1 MSVNLKVVANILGLL
16 LVFNGLFML
25 LCLPASFV
33 YNPKD
38 LIPIAFSAAVT
49 IGAGLLTWVFTQAGK
64 DGPIIRK
71 REGFLIVTLGWVVLA
86 ISGTL
91 PYVMSGSVVNFT
103 DAFFESISGY
113 TTTGASVIS
122 NLDLIPRDILLWR
135 SLTQWMGGMGII
147 VLAVAILPVLGIG
160 GMQMFMAE
168 SSGISYDKVQPRIRE
183 TAKRLWLIYVGLTVL
198 CMFLLKAAGMGS
210 FDALNHALTT
220 MSSGGFST
228 QNDSIAGFS
237 PLIQY
242 IIILFM
248 FITGVNYTLL
258 YFGFNGKFER
268 FFRNEELRFYT
279 GVILFMT
286 SVIALAIVD
295 LGIGY
300 GTEKAIRD
308 ALFQTV
314 SVITTT
320 GFVSADYTSWTPFV
334 TMLFFLMLFFGGMAG
349 STSGGVKI
357 VRHVVLVKNSIL
369 ELKRQLHPAAVI
381 PVRLNKK
388 AIDPSITY
396 SVVAFIMMYLTIFA
410 IGTIVMALL
419 GLDFETALGSVATA
433 LGNVGP
439 AIGNVGPVNTF
450 AEIPPAGKWFLGTLM
465 LIGRLELFT
474 VLVLFTPY
482 FWRRF

>member
-1 MSVNLKVVANILGLL
+1 MSANLKVVANILGLL

-25 LCLPASFV
+25 LCLPASLVF
-33 YNPKD
+33 NPSD
-38 LIPIAFSAAVT
+38 LIPIAFSAAAT
-49 IGAGLLTWVFTQAGK
+49 IGVGLLAWVLTRSK
-64 DGPIIRK
+64 ERPNVRK
-71 REGFLIVTLGWVVLA
+71 REGFLIVTLGWAVMAL
-86 ISGTL
+86 SGTL
-91 PYVMSGSVVNFT
+91 PYIMSGSVVNFT

-122 NLDLIPRDILLWR
+122 NLDFIPRDILLWR
-135 SLTQWMGGMGII
+135 SLTQWMGGMGFI

-183 TAKRLWLIYVGLTVL
+183 TAKRLWLIYVGLTVV
-198 CMFLLKAAGMGS
+198 CMLLLKAAGMGW
-210 FDALNHALTT
+210 FDALNHAFTT

-228 QNDSIAGFS
+228 QNNSIAGYS
-237 PLIQY
+237 SIIQY

-258 YFGFNGKFER
+258 YFGFNGRFER
-268 FFRNEELRFYT
+268 FFKNEELRFYT
-279 GVILFMT
+279 GVTLFM
-286 SVIALAIVD
+286 AIVVTVAI
-295 LGIGY
+295 LGLGKDY
-300 GTEKAIRD
+300 GTEKAFRD
-308 ALFQTV
+308 AMFQTV

-320 GFVSADYTSWTPFV
+320 GFVSADYTAWNPFV
-334 TMLFFLMLFFGGMAG
+334 TMLFFLMLFFGAMAG
-349 STSGGVKI
+349 STAGGVKI

-369 ELKRQLHPAAVI
+369 ELKRQLHPSAVI
-381 PVRLNKK
+381 PVRLNKR

-410 IGTIVMALL
+410 LGTVMMALL
-419 GLDFETALGSVATA
+419 GVDFETALGSVATS

-439 AIGNVGPVNTF
+439 AIGKVGPVNTF
-450 AEIPPAGKWFLGTLM
+450 AEIPSMGKWLLGVLM
-465 LIGRLELFT
+465 LVGRLELFT

-482 FWRRF
+482 FWKRF

>member
-1 MSVNLKVVANILGLL
+1 MSANIKVVVNILGLL

-25 LCLPASFV
+25 LCLPASLV
-33 YNPKD
+33 YNPSD
-38 LIPIAFSAAVT
+38 LIPIAFSGAVT
-49 IGAGLLTWVFTQAGK
+49 IGVGLLSWALTRAKEKPNV
-64 DGPIIRK
+64 RK
-71 REGFLIVTLGWVVLA
+71 REGFLIVTLGWAVMAL
-86 ISGTL
+86 SGTL

-122 NLDLIPRDILLWR
+122 DLNLIPRDILLWR
-135 SLTQWMGGMGII
+135 SLTQWMGGMGFI

-198 CMFLLKAAGMGS
+198 CMLMLKTAGMGW

-228 QNDSIAGFS
+228 QNNSIAGYS
-237 PLIQY
+237 SLIQY

-268 FFRNEELRFYT
+268 FFKNEELRVYT
-279 GVILFMT
+279 GVTLFMA
-286 SVIALAIVD
+286 VVVAVAILG

-300 GTEKAIRD
+300 GTEKAFRD

-314 SVITTT
+314 SIITTT
-320 GFVSADYTSWTPFV
+320 GFVSADYTSWNTFV

-369 ELKRQLHPAAVI
+369 ELKRQLHPSAVI
-381 PVRLNKK
+381 PVRLNKR

-410 IGTIVMALL
+410 LGTILMALL
-419 GLDFETALGSVATA
+419 GVDFETALGSVATS

-450 AEIPPAGKWFLGTLM
+450 AEIPSAGKWMLGVLM
-465 LIGRLELFT
+465 LVGRLELFT

>member
-1 MSVNLKVVANILGLL
+1 MSANFKVVVNILGLL

-33 YNPKD
+33 YNPSD
-38 LIPIAFSAAVT
+38 LIPIAFSGAVT
-49 IGAGLLTWVFTQAGK
+49 IGVGLLSWVLTRAK
-64 DGPIIRK
+64 EKPNVRK
-71 REGFLIVTLGWVVLA
+71 REGFLIVTLGWVVMAL
-86 ISGTL
+86 SGTL
-91 PYVMSGSVVNFT
+91 PYVMSGSVINFT

-122 NLDLIPRDILLWR
+122 DLNLIPRDILLWR
-135 SLTQWMGGMGII
+135 SLTQWMGGMGFI

-183 TAKRLWLIYVGLTVL
+183 TAKRLWAIYVGLTVL
-198 CMFLLKAAGMGS
+198 CVLLLKVAGMGW
-210 FDALNHALTT
+210 FDALNHAFTT
-220 MSSGGFST
+220 VASGGFST
-228 QNDSIAGFS
+228 QNDSIAGYS
-237 PLIQY
+237 SLIQY

-258 YFGFNGKFER
+258 YFGFNGKFTR

-279 GVILFMT
+279 GVTLFM
-286 SVIALAIVD
+286 AIVVTVAILG

-300 GTEKAIRD
+300 GTEKAFRD
-308 ALFQTV
+308 ALFQTM
-314 SVITTT
+314 SIITTT
-320 GFVSADYTSWTPFV
+320 GFVSADYTSWNPFV

-369 ELKRQLHPAAVI
+369 ELKRQLHPAGVI
-381 PVRLNKK
+381 PVRLNKR

-410 IGTIVMALL
+410 LGTMVMALL
-419 GLDFETALGSVATA
+419 GLDFETALGAVASA

-439 AIGNVGPVNTF
+439 AIGNVGPMDTF
-450 AEIPPAGKWFLGTLM
+450 AEIPSAGKWFLGALM